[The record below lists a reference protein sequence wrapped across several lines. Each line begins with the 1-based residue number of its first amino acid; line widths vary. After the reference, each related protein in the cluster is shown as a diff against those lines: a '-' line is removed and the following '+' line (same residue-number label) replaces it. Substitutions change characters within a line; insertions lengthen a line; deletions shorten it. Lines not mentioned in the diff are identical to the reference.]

1 LAHRLT
7 VAVGKPAGGVALD
20 RLPLVTYVA
29 PFDAPCSVDYVS
41 PQIEALLGFP
51 ARAWVSDPGFWLSRV
66 VAEDR
71 ELFVATCAAVRTS
84 GEPLSMEYRMLA
96 RDGREVWVRDSGTLV
111 RDEEGGATLQGFL
124 TDITREKEL
133 ELELARERAQTDAF
147 FRDSSVG
154 MAITDAEGRYLR
166 VNEALARMHG
176 VPAEEHLGRRLREV
190 NPLLADHVDSLVD
203 EVRSTGMPLQ
213 GGEVNIE
220 LRPGTTV
227 SALISYFP
235 VDAAGEQH
243 FGGIVVDV
251 TQLHRAL
258 DERAQT
264 ERYARELIA
273 QLPLVTYVNALAPD
287 LHVTYISP
295 QVEEIFGYAPSE
307 WLADRGLW
315 GRVVHP
321 DDIEQVRKEH
331 AAARASGGQVEC
343 EYRIVQPDGSVR
355 WALDR
360 LHTARSESGDALFEQ
375 GFVIDITK
383 RKRAEQA
390 EHDAVDALRGSEEQ
404 FRALFDGAL
413 DAMLI
418 VDDEGRYVDANPAAC
433 RLFGLARDELL
444 SLSSTELSAVVDGRN
459 TNLGGLLLH
468 GTVTGETTIVRP
480 DGSRRELE
488 FAATANVLPGR
499 HLSVLRDVTERKHL
513 EQALWQAQKLES
525 VGTLAAGVA
534 HDFNNMLTAIS
545 GYTQLLL
552 ARLAPGTVEHEHA
565 EEIARASARA
575 ARLTSQLLAFG
586 RRQVLQP
593 RAVDL
598 NVLVTE
604 LTPMLSALAGPDVSL
619 VAEPD
624 PELRPARVDAA
635 QMQQVIA
642 NLVQNAAA
650 AMPAGGR
657 VAIRTRNVDVERD
670 VEASDGATARELAG
684 GRYVELSI
692 SDTGVGM
699 DAETLARAF
708 EPFFTTREVGQGEG
722 LGLSTAY
729 GIVKQSGGTIV
740 GESGTGAG
748 ATFHVYLPAAL

>member
-1 LAHRLT
+1 MT
-7 VAVGKPAGGVALD
+7 VAVRKPAGDVALD

-29 PFDAPCSVDYVS
+29 PFDAPWSVDYVS
-41 PQIEALLGFP
+41 PQIEALLGF
-51 ARAWVSDPGFWLSRV
+51 AVEAWVSDPEFWLGRV

-71 ELFVATCAAVRTS
+71 ARFVATCNAVCAS
-84 GEPLSMEYRMLA
+84 SEPMSMEYRMLA
-96 RDGREVWVRDSGTLV
+96 HDGREVWVRDVGTVV
-111 RDEEGGATLQGFL
+111 RDEDGNATLQGFL

-166 VNEALARMHG
+166 VNEALARMHC
-176 VPAEEHLGRRLREV
+176 VPAEQHLGRRLREV
-190 NPLLADHVDSLVD
+190 NPLLADHVEPLID
-203 EVRSTGMPLQ
+203 EVRSTGRPLQ

-220 LRPGTTV
+220 VRPGTTV
-227 SALISYFP
+227 SALVSYFP

-243 FGGIVVDV
+243 YGGIVVDV
-251 TQLHRAL
+251 TDLHRAL
-258 DERAQT
+258 DERAET
-264 ERYARELIA
+264 ERSARELIE
-273 QLPLVTYVNALAPD
+273 QLPLVTYVNALEPD
-287 LHVTYISP
+287 VHVTYISP

-321 DDIEQVRKEH
+321 DDLDRVRKQH
-331 AAARASGGQVEC
+331 ADARAGGGQVEC
-343 EYRIVQPDGSVR
+343 EYRIVQPDGSIR

-360 LHTARSESGDALFEQ
+360 LHTARSESGNALFEQ
-375 GFVIDITK
+375 GFVIDITA

-404 FRALFDGAL
+404 FRSLFDGAL

-418 VDDEGRYVDANPAAC
+418 VDDEGRHIDANPAAC
-433 RLFGLARDELL
+433 RLFGHARDELL
-444 SLSSTELSAVVDGRN
+444 SLSPTELSAVVDGRN
-459 TNLGGLLLH
+459 AYLRDLLLH
-468 GTVTGETTIVRP
+468 GMVAGETTIIRP

-488 FAATANVLPGR
+488 FSATANVLPGR
-499 HLSVLRDVTERKHL
+499 HLSILRDVTERKQL

-565 EEIARASARA
+565 EEIERASARA

-586 RRQVLQP
+586 GRQVLQP

-598 NVLVTE
+598 NALVTE
-604 LTPMLSALAGPDVSL
+604 LTPMLSALAGADVSL

-624 PELRPARVDAA
+624 TELRPARVDAA

-650 AMPAGGR
+650 AMPTGGR
-657 VAIRTRNVDVERD
+657 VVIRTRNVDVERD
-670 VEASDGATARELAG
+670 IEASDGATARELAG

-692 SDTGVGM
+692 TDTGVGM
-699 DAETLARAF
+699 DTETLARAF

-740 GESGTGAG
+740 GESRPRAG
-748 ATFHVYLPAAL
+748 ATFHVYLPAAS